1 MNRRDFLGSLLA
13 GAAGLLLPEPP
24 RVRAYSF
31 MPGVGRGDEVDEEI
45 KILVTGQSDA
55 KQNGIYVV
63 SAGNAVRAGDLVALA
78 EDGGVVPVRAGESI
92 HVVGQVF
99 GYSSMEVRIGGQ
111 LFTGVKSLSWTD
123 ADA

>member
-1 MNRRDFLGSLLA
+1 MNRRNFLGSLFA

-31 MPGVGRGDEVDEEI
+31 MPGVGRADDARMV
-45 KILVTGQSDA
+45 LLTNQSDA

-63 SAGNAVRAGDLVALA
+63 NAGNVVRAGDLVALA

-123 ADA
+123 ADAP

>member
-1 MNRRDFLGSLLA
+1 MNRRDFLGSLLV
-13 GAAGLLLPEPP
+13 GAAGLVLPAAP

-31 MPGVGRGDEVDEEI
+31 MPGVRRADDDRMV
-45 KILVTGQSDA
+45 LLMNQSDA

-63 SAGNAVRAGDLVALA
+63 SGSDAVRAGDLVALA

-92 HVVGQVF
+92 SVVGRVF

-111 LFTGVKSLSWTD
+111 LFTGVKSLRWTD
-123 ADA
+123 ADAP